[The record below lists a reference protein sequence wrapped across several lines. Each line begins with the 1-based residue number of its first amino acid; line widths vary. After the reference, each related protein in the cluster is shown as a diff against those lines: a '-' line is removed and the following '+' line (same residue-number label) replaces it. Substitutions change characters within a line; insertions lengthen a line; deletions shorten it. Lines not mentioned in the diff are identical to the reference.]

1 MTPGRKWKIVRFC
14 LTIVYL
20 MGGWVLFAGM
30 RVLSTLALGF
40 LLSLVVSFLTYSL
53 FIEENEVDSR
63 SLLPRVHWFVLY
75 LGLLIYKMY
84 VATFKVVWLIIKGGM
99 NPRVVHFRTRLKSDI
114 ARVTLS
120 NSITMTPGTITLTLD
135 DDHLV
140 VHWLD
145 AKTSHS
151 KYAGDLIKGS
161 FENILK
167 RIWI

>member
-1 MTPGRKWKIVRFC
+1 MNPGRKWKIVRFC
-14 LTIVYL
+14 LTTVYI
-20 MGGWVLFAGM
+20 MGGWVLFAGITN
-30 RVLSTLALGF
+30 LSTLALGF
-40 LLSLVVSFLTYSL
+40 LFSLLVSALTYRL
-53 FIEENEVDSR
+53 FIEENEADSR
-63 SLLPRVHWFVLY
+63 SLIPRAHWFFVY

-84 VATFKVVWLIIKGGM
+84 MASFKVLWLIIRGGI

-135 DDHLV
+135 DDHLI

-151 KYAGDLIKGS
+151 RHAGDLIKGS
-161 FENILK
+161 FENLLK